1 MYSKK
6 KKKKKTEQSIYEFE
20 SKLLLISIRNIE
32 KLKWSQQK
40 NLVTYIYKTFMTG

>member
-1 MYSKK
+1 MYSK

-32 KLKWSQQK
+32 KLKWSQ
-40 NLVTYIYKTFMTG
+40 